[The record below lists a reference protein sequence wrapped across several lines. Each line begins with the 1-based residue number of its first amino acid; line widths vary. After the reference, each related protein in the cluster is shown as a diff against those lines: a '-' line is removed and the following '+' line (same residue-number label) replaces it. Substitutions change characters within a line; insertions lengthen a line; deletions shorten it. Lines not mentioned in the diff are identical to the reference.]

1 MNKVKL
7 MPRTKTDFNALLVL
21 AAVAETGGFTA
32 AAERL
37 GVAKAKISQ
46 DISRLEHQLGTRLFN
61 RTTRRVVLT
70 ESGHTLY
77 EQCVPLL
84 RQVEIAAA
92 QLADDH
98 SELRGKLRITT
109 TVDHAVQSL
118 SGAIA
123 HFSQL
128 HPQVSIDLLTGDQ
141 VVDLV
146 KDNVDLAIRLGW
158 LRDSSLRALKLRDFD
173 QYIVASPAYWQQ
185 YGRPEQPGD
194 LSAHRWLTLSRL
206 AAPLTWTFTRTG
218 HDDSTVRMQSH
229 LRVDT
234 ATALRA
240 LLEAGAGVSALD
252 ELSTAP
258 AVRGGRLQRVLSD
271 WHLPRGGVY
280 AVYPPGPHVPATVR
294 AFVDFY
300 REYLQR

>member
-1 MNKVKL
+1 MSGTTL
-7 MPRTKTDFNALLVL
+7 DLNALLVF

-37 GVAKAKISQ
+37 DVAKAKISL

-70 ESGHTLY
+70 DTGNTLY

-84 RQVEIAAA
+84 RQVTIAAA
-92 QLADDH
+92 QLADDKAV
-98 SELRGKLRITT
+98 LRGKLRITS

-123 HFSQL
+123 QFAQA
-128 HPQVSIDLLTGDQ
+128 HPQVSVDLLTGDQ

-146 KDNVDLAIRLGW
+146 KDNVDLAIRIGW
-158 LRDSSLRALKLRDFD
+158 LRDSSLRALKLRDFE
-173 QYIVASPAYWQQ
+173 QFVVASPAYLRQQ
-185 YGRPEQPGD
+185 GVPQQPGD
-194 LSAHRWLTLSRL
+194 LAAHRWIALSRL
-206 AAPLTWTFTRTG
+206 ATPLTWTFTKAD
-218 HDDSTVRMQSH
+218 HEASTVRMQSH

-234 ATALRA
+234 ATVLRA
-240 LLEAGAGVSALD
+240 LVEGGAGITALD
-252 ELSTAP
+252 ELSTLEAL
-258 AVRGGRLQRVLSD
+258 RSGRLQRVLSD

-280 AVYPPGPHVPATVR
+280 AVYPPGPHVPAVVR
-294 AFVDFY
+294 AFVEFY
-300 REYLQR
+300 REYLQA